1 MPLSASR
8 VRALVGLGS
17 NLERSKNLRLG
28 VAELRERFGP
38 LQLSPVYRNPAVGFD
53 GPDFYNLVAAFDTDR
68 APDELVAVFEDI
80 HRRAGR
86 DRRRERLSSRTLD
99 IDLLLYGDCVQDEP
113 PLPRDDVLEYAFVL
127 KPLVDIAPE
136 LRHPVSGRTLLDH
149 WRDML
154 ASGEPVPLS
163 RIDLDLEPAG

>member
-1 MPLSASR
+1 MSASR

-38 LQLSPVYRNPAVGFD
+38 LLLSPVYRSPAVGFD
-53 GPDFYNLVAAFDTDR
+53 GPDFYNLVAAFDTDQ

>member
-1 MPLSASR
+1 MSASR

-53 GPDFYNLVAAFDTDR
+53 GPDFYNLVAAFDTDQ
-68 APDELVAVFEDI
+68 APDELVAAIEDI

-99 IDLLLYGDCVQDEP
+99 IDLLLYGDCVQDDP

>member
-1 MPLSASR
+1 MSASR

-38 LQLSPVYRNPAVGFD
+38 LLLSPVYRSPAVGFD
-53 GPDFYNLVAAFDTDR
+53 GPDFYNLVAAFDTDQ
-68 APDELVAVFEDI
+68 APDELVAAIEDI

-86 DRRRERLSSRTLD
+86 DRRGERLSSRTLD